1 MKKLLLILTI
11 IAGTTFSA
19 SAQSPVMKGN
29 ILVDAYYG
37 FPNLYGAI
45 LQSAVETGS
54 STDVTAQSIGPVGFR
69 AEYLASDKLG
79 VGIDFCYS
87 DASVSQTDMGADGN
101 TYEYKISSPKIGFM
115 ATINYHIVTTDVVDF
130 YFITGAGYKS
140 RSLKAST
147 DDPDY
152 TTESVDVSLT
162 NLAARIGLG
171 TRIFFTENIGVNIG
185 VGFGQGSVLNGGVS
199 FKF

>member
-1 MKKLLLILTI
+1 MKKLLLILI
-11 IAGTTFSA
+11 LAAGTTFST
-19 SAQSPVMKGN
+19 SAQVSKGS

-45 LQSAVETGS
+45 LQSAVETGT
-54 STDVTAQSIGPVGFR
+54 STNTTAQSIGPVGLR

-87 DASVSQTDMGADGN
+87 DASISQTDQGVDGN
-101 TYEYKISSPKIGFM
+101 SYEYKISAPKIGFM

-130 YFITGAGYKS
+130 YFTTGAGYKS
-140 RSLKAST
+140 RSLKATT

-152 TTESVDVSLT
+152 TTESIDVSLT

-171 TRIFFTENIGVNIG
+171 TRIFFTENIGVNVG